1 MVSQKNIYIFFR
13 GLKHLYIYG
22 TGIVAK
28 KYHKFFP
35 ECEAYVVSDG
45 QMKETMMN
53 GVKIL
58 YLSELQIQDDAGIL
72 VCVGEK
78 NQDQIVP
85 LLKEKGWKNYL
96 CV

>member
-28 KYHKFFP
+28 KYHKFLP

-45 QMKETMMN
+45 QMKEIMMN

-85 LLKEKGWKNYL
+85 LLEEKVWKHYL
-96 CV
+96 CI